1 MKKFFYYFIL
11 TCFIFSTNLLAQI
24 NFPSL
29 TGRVVDN
36 AKILTTSQLKSLT
49 AILKKHEE
57 QTSNQI
63 VVLTLKNLDGYE
75 IADYGYQIAR
85 YWKLGQKDKNNGVL
99 LLISLEDRKLR
110 IEVGYG
116 LEGVLTDK
124 ISHEIIEYT
133 IKPEFKKGD
142 YYQGVLKGVKAI
154 IKSIKGEYKKSN
166 SPQTYKDESF
176 ISHLPFEFLGF
187 ITLFIFIFLPKIIRL
202 IGFSLLFGFLSGIF
216 ALLATSSGIVFFIVF
231 ILVSSVLFMNFKNAS
246 NKNSS
251 SYSSFNNSSSFGSS
265 SSFSSSSSSFSG
277 GGGSFGG
284 GGASGSW

>member
-166 SPQTYKDESF
+166 SPQTYKNESF

>member
-187 ITLFIFIFLPKIIRL
+187 ITLFIFIFYPK
-202 IGFSLLFGFLSGIF
+202 
-216 ALLATSSGIVFFIVF
+216 
-231 ILVSSVLFMNFKNAS
+231 
-246 NKNSS
+246 
-251 SYSSFNNSSSFGSS
+251 
-265 SSFSSSSSSFSG
+265 
-277 GGGSFGG
+277 
-284 GGASGSW
+284 

>member
-11 TCFIFSTNLLAQI
+11 ASFIFTANLLAQA

-36 AKILTTSQLKSLT
+36 AKILTTSQIKNLT
-49 AILKKHEE
+49 TILKKHEE

-63 VVLTLKNLDGYE
+63 VILTLKNLDGYE
-75 IADYGYQIAR
+75 IADYGYQVAR
-85 YWKLGQKDKNNGVL
+85 YWELGQKDKNNGVL
-99 LLISLEDRKLR
+99 LLVSLDDRKLR

-133 IKPEFKKGD
+133 IKPEFKKGE
-142 YYQGVLKGVKAI
+142 YYQGISKGATAI
-154 IKSIKGEYKKSN
+154 IKSIKGEYTKSS

-176 ISHLPFEFLGF
+176 ISLLPFEFLGF
-187 ITLFIFIFLPKIIRL
+187 ITLFIFVFLPRIIRL

-216 ALLATSSGIVFFIVF
+216 ALLITSSGIVFFIVF
-231 ILVSSVLFMNFKNAS
+231 LIVSITLFIKFKNAS
-246 NKNSS
+246 FTNSS
-251 SYSSFNNSSSFGSS
+251 SYSSGSSFSSSSSFG
-265 SSFSSSSSSFSG
+265 SSSSSFSG

>member
-1 MKKFFYYFIL
+1 MKNFIYCFIL
-11 TCFIFSTNLLAQI
+11 AFFIFTSNLLAQA

-36 AKILTTSQLKSLT
+36 AQILTTSQIKNLT
-49 AILKKHEE
+49 TILKMHED

-63 VVLTLKNLDGYE
+63 VILTLKNLDGYE

-85 YWKLGQKDKNNGVL
+85 YWELGQKDKNNGVL
-99 LLISLEDRKLR
+99 LLVSLDDRKLR

-133 IKPEFKKGD
+133 IKPEFKKGN
-142 YYQGVLKGVKAI
+142 YYQGISKGVTAI
-154 IKSIKGEYKKSN
+154 IKSIKGEYKKN
-166 SPQTYKDESF
+166 SLPQTYKDESF
-176 ISHLPFEFLGF
+176 ISLLPFEFLGF
-187 ITLFIFIFLPKIIRL
+187 ITLFIFVFLPRIIRL

-216 ALLATSSGIVFFIVF
+216 ALLITNSGIVFFIVF
-231 ILVSSVLFMNFKNAS
+231 LIVSITLFIKFKNAS
-246 NKNSS
+246 FTNSS
-251 SYSSFNNSSSFGSS
+251 SYSSGSSFSGSSSFG
-265 SSFSSSSSSFSG
+265 SSSSSFSG

>member
-1 MKKFFYYFIL
+1 MKKSFYYFIL

-133 IKPEFKKGD
+133 IKPQFKKGD

-166 SPQTYKDESF
+166 STQTYKDESF

-251 SYSSFNNSSSFGSS
+251 SYSSFNSSSSFGSS
-265 SSFSSSSSSFSG
+265 SNFGSSSSSFSG

>member
-11 TCFIFSTNLLAQI
+11 ASFIFTANLLAQA

-36 AKILTTSQLKSLT
+36 AQILTTSQIKSLT

-63 VVLTLKNLDGYE
+63 VILTLKNLDGYE
-75 IADYGYQIAR
+75 IADYGYQVAR
-85 YWKLGQKDKNNGVL
+85 YWQLGQKDKNNGVL
-99 LLISLEDRKLR
+99 LLISLDDRKLR

-133 IKPEFKKGD
+133 IKPEFKKGE
-142 YYQGVLKGVKAI
+142 YYQGISKGATAI
-154 IKSIKGEYKKSN
+154 IKSIKGEYTKSS

-176 ISHLPFEFLGF
+176 ISLLPFEFLGF
-187 ITLFIFIFLPKIIRL
+187 ITLFIFVFLPRIIRL

-216 ALLATSSGIVFFIVF
+216 ALLITSSGIVFFIVF
-231 ILVSSVLFMNFKNAS
+231 LIVSITLFIKFKNAS
-246 NKNSS
+246 FTNSS
-251 SYSSFNNSSSFGSS
+251 SYSSGSSFSSSSSFGSS
-265 SSFSSSSSSFSG
+265 SSSFSG
-277 GGGSFGG
+277 SGGSFGG

>member
-133 IKPEFKKGD
+133 IKPQFKKGD

-154 IKSIKGEYKKSN
+154 IKSIKGKYKKSN

>member
-11 TCFIFSTNLLAQI
+11 ASFIFTANLLAQA

-36 AKILTTSQLKSLT
+36 AQILTTSQIKSLT

-63 VVLTLKNLDGYE
+63 VILTLKNLDGYE
-75 IADYGYQIAR
+75 IADYGYQVAR
-85 YWKLGQKDKNNGVL
+85 YWQLGQKDKNNGVL
-99 LLISLEDRKLR
+99 LLISLDDRKLR

-133 IKPEFKKGD
+133 IKPEFKKGE
-142 YYQGVLKGVKAI
+142 YYQGISKGATAI
-154 IKSIKGEYKKSN
+154 IKSIKGEYTKSS

-176 ISHLPFEFLGF
+176 ISLLPFEFLGF
-187 ITLFIFIFLPKIIRL
+187 ITLFIFVFLPRIIRL

-216 ALLATSSGIVFFIVF
+216 ALLITSSGIVFFIVF
-231 ILVSSVLFMNFKNAS
+231 LIVSITLFIKFKNAS
-246 NKNSS
+246 FTNSS
-251 SYSSFNNSSSFGSS
+251 SYSSGSSFSSSSSFG
-265 SSFSSSSSSFSG
+265 SSSSSFSG